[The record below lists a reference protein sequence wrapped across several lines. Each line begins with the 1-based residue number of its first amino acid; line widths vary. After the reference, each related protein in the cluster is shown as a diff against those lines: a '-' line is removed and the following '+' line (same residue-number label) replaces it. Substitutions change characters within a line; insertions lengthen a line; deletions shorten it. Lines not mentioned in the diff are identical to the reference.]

1 MQKKYIVRL
10 TDEER
15 DELQLVVKKLKG
27 SSQKVV
33 SAHHDHRGG
42 FRAGYFPGVE
52 LQRDRDWRLRSHSLG
67 RTVTWHGY

>member
-1 MQKKYIVRL
+1 MQKWPASAGLKLRPKKIK
-10 TDEER
+10 
-15 DELQLVVKKLKG
+15 LVDAKDKDFDFL
-27 SSQKVV
+27 V